1 MQYGFDDKVPACKAV
16 PWALQYVFTIFTGSM
31 TGSIMLA
38 GGAGMDLADTAFIIR
53 CGLFACCVA
62 TLIQSL
68 GIRIGKFQIG
78 ARLPLVS
85 AGSWTLITP
94 IVLFANDPDI
104 GIPGAFGAACLG
116 TLLLF
121 IFGPV
126 VIEKL
131 YKYFTPAVTG
141 SVVLAVGM
149 CLILNAWN
157 DMVDYNPTGPDA
169 MKLFLIGISIAA
181 ACVIIDHFAMGMVQ
195 SLAVLIAMAGGY
207 IFCAAAGMVDFSQ
220 VGSASWVAIPKPLN
234 FGMSVNLGAVIT
246 VFIIHIAT
254 IMENCGN
261 TTGVV
266 TAADAGIPSKET
278 LKASVRGDALGGVI
292 STLFNALPMCVA
304 AQSSGVEVMSGV
316 ASRFVTAIAG
326 IIFGLMAIFP
336 KFSQILALI
345 PNPVLGGILLVTFGS
360 IIASGIKIIGFDKCS
375 KRNFTI
381 VSLAASVGIGGNFAL
396 AQGTLAFLPS
406 TVVTLFTGIS
416 GTAITALLL
425 NIILPDEKKDEAGAE
440 AEAEA

>member
-1 MQYGFDDKVPACKAV
+1 MKMQYGFDDKVPAGKAV

-38 GGAGMDLADTAFIIR
+38 SGAGMNSADTAFLIQ
-53 CGLFACCVA
+53 CGLFACCIT

-94 IVLFANDPDI
+94 MVLFANDPNI

-121 IFGPV
+121 LLGPI
-126 VIEKL
+126 VIDKL

-169 MKLFLIGISIAA
+169 MKMFLIGIAIAA
-181 ACVIIDHFAMGMVQ
+181 ICVIIDHFAKGIVQ
-195 SLAVLIAMAGGY
+195 SLAVLIAMVAGY
-207 IFCAAAGMVDFSQ
+207 VFCSVTGMVDFSQ
-220 VGSASWVAIPKPLN
+220 V
-234 FGMSVNLGAVIT
+234 
-246 VFIIHIAT
+246 
-254 IMENCGN
+254 
-261 TTGVV
+261 
-266 TAADAGIPSKET
+266 
-278 LKASVRGDALGGVI
+278 
-292 STLFNALPMCVA
+292 
-304 AQSSGVEVMSGV
+304 
-316 ASRFVTAIAG
+316 
-326 IIFGLMAIFP
+326 
-336 KFSQILALI
+336 LALI
-345 PNPVLGGILLVTFGS
+345 PNPVLGGILLVTFGN
-360 IIASGIKIIGFDKCS
+360 IIASGIKVIGFDENN

-381 VSLAASVGIGGNFAL
+381 IALAAAVGIGGNFAQ
-396 AQGTLAFLPS
+396 AAGTLAFLPS

-416 GTAITALLL
+416 GTAITALVL
-425 NIILPDEKKDEAGAE
+425 NIILPGEKKEEA
-440 AEAEA
+440 

>member
-1 MQYGFDDKVPACKAV
+1 MKMQYGFDDKVPAGKAV

-38 GGAGMDLADTAFIIR
+38 SGAGMNSADTAFLIQ
-53 CGLFACCVA
+53 CGLFACCIT

-94 IVLFANDPDI
+94 MVLFANDPNI

-121 IFGPV
+121 LLGPI
-126 VIEKL
+126 VIDKL

-169 MKLFLIGISIAA
+169 MKMFLIGIAIAA
-181 ACVIIDHFAMGMVQ
+181 ICVIIDHFAKGIVQ
-195 SLAVLIAMAGGY
+195 SLAVLIAMVAGY
-207 IFCAAAGMVDFSQ
+207 VFCSVTGMVDFSQ
-220 VGSASWVAIPKPLN
+220 VGSAAWVAVPRPLN
-234 FGMSVNLGAVIT
+234 FGMTVNLGAVIT

-254 IMENCGN
+254 IMEN
-261 TTGVV
+261 
-266 TAADAGIPSKET
+266 
-278 LKASVRGDALGGVI
+278 
-292 STLFNALPMCVA
+292 
-304 AQSSGVEVMSGV
+304 SGVEVMSGV

-326 IIFGLMAIFP
+326 VIFGLMAIFP
-336 KFSQILALI
+336 KFSQVLALI
-345 PNPVLGGILLVTFGS
+345 PNPVLGGILLVTFGN
-360 IIASGIKIIGFDKCS
+360 IIASGIKVIGFDENN

-381 VSLAASVGIGGNFAL
+381 IALAAAVGIGGNFAQ
-396 AQGTLAFLPS
+396 AAGTLAFLPS

-416 GTAITALLL
+416 GTAITALVL
-425 NIILPDEKKDEAGAE
+425 NIILPGEKKEEA
-440 AEAEA
+440 